1 MKLPE
6 IVGIGGPSGAGKDVT
21 GHLISRYGY
30 KFTSIS
36 DTLRA
41 ELDVQGKEHTREN
54 MRGLSSQWHR
64 EFGPEYLTKRTIAL
78 YREEKEGFGY
88 KGLVIGSIRR
98 PSEAKVI
105 QGDDGIVL
113 WIDADRR
120 VRYERIQAAHRGR
133 PEDAATFAQWCAD
146 EDAEMTPPVDD
157 DGSALN
163 MAGVRDVADV
173 EIDNSFEDEA
183 HYDAHIIELFE
194 LSA

>member
-6 IVGIGGPSGAGKDVT
+6 IVGIAGASGAGKDTT
-21 GHLISRYGY
+21 GHLLAKFGY

-88 KGLVIGSIRR
+88 TGLAIGSVRR
-98 PSEAKVI
+98 PSEAQVI
-105 QGDDGIVL
+105 QADNGMVL
-113 WIDADRR
+113 WLDADRR
-120 VRYERIQAAHRGR
+120 VRFERIQAAHRGR
-133 PEDAATFAQWCAD
+133 AEDAVTFEQWCID
-146 EDAEMTPPVDD
+146 EDAEMTPPLGD

-163 MAGVRDVADV
+163 MAGVRDIADV
-173 EIDNSFEDEA
+173 SIDNSFEDEQ
-183 HYDAHIIELFE
+183 HFDVHVIELFE